1 MGTDLF
7 IIWYY
12 RYRQLT
18 NRETAP
24 LRSVHRL
31 WLASPRQETDR
42 SLQYPDAQTVEA
54 GSVPAGFD
62 RPAGP
67 LSTAKDPAARRA
79 ALSSFRGKTR
89 TGASGEGRRDRQDR
103 ARGQGG
109 VS

>member
-42 SLQYPDAQTVEA
+42 SLQYPDAQRVEA

-62 RPAGP
+62 RPARP
-67 LSTAKDPAARRA
+67 LSEARRA
-79 ALSSFRGKTR
+79 QELLGKGGVIGKIVLVGK
-89 TGASGEGRRDRQDR
+89 GASLEPGAAQSGS
-103 ARGQGG
+103 RG
-109 VS
+109 V